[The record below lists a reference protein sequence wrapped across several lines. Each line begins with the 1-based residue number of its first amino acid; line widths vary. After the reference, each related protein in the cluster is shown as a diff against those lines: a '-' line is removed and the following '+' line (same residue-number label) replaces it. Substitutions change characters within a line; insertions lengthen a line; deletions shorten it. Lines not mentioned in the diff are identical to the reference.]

1 MNKKEE
7 KLLQIAEMYKYAAF
21 TEQDREAFLDMAL
34 ELKKLNKNNYC
45 NTIIDLELIKEDQLT
60 EDQMSMLMAIFE

>member
-45 NTIIDLELIKEDQLT
+45 NTIIDCLWLFLNNYTQKRIKNFYKK
-60 EDQMSMLMAIFE
+60 S